1 MDRYETAS
9 VTTMAEAFDSLEQA
23 ILILDDSERIVYVSE
38 GFRRLFD
45 LKERACHMRA
55 GYANVIQTLIERGEY
70 GDSDIELILA
80 ERLQPVRNRQK
91 VTLQRIRQDGHV
103 VEERGAPMSSGGYVF
118 SFTEVREQSIAIDRL
133 TKANRA
139 TVLALADLAE
149 FRDADTG
156 GHVVRVARLTQ
167 EITRALDH
175 ANAFPQ
181 EIDPN
186 FRAKIG
192 VASILHDVGKV
203 AISDSVLRKPGLL
216 DDTERL
222 AMQSHS
228 AVGAAILSKALS
240 LAPDSGYL
248 RIAVDIARHHHER
261 YDGGGYPDKLQKS
274 KIPLAARI
282 VAVADVFDAL
292 TSARS
297 YKQAWS
303 EEEATSYLASMAGQ
317 QFDPQVISAALF
329 VLEERRKTPIIRWS
343 DAMSVGNKD
352 LDHDHQTL
360 IGLVNQVSMPANRSD
375 HTVLEFVLDELLG
388 YTSAHFTREEEH
400 LRRIGFADLDRHM
413 EIHRTLVSELTTI
426 RKNFYE
432 GKGDIGEKVSEFVAD
447 WLRNHILLEDK
458 KYAT

>member
-9 VTTMAEAFDSLEQA
+9 VATMAEAFDSLEQA
-23 ILILDDSERIVYVSE
+23 ILILDDSERIVYVSD

-45 LKERACHMRA
+45 LKERACHVRA
-55 GYANVIQTLIERGEY
+55 GYADVIQTLIERGEY

-91 VTLQRIRQDGHV
+91 VTLQRIRQDGRV
-103 VEERGAPMSSGGYVF
+103 IDETGAPMSNGGYVF
-118 SFTEVREQSIAIDRL
+118 SFTEVRKQSIAIDRL

-149 FRDADTG
+149 FRDTDTG

-175 ANAFPQ
+175 ARAFPQ
-181 EIDPN
+181 EIDQD

-329 VLEERRKTPIIRWS
+329 VLDERRKTPIIRWS

-413 EIHRTLVSELTTI
+413 DIHRTLVSELTTI
-426 RKNFYE
+426 RKNFYA
-432 GKGDIGEKVSEFVAD
+432 GKGDIGEKVSEFVAE

-458 KYAT
+458 TYAT